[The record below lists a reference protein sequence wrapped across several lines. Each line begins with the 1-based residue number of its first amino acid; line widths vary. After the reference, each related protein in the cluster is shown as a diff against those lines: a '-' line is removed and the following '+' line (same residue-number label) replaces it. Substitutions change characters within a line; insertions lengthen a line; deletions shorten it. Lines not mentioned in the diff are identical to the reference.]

1 MDRKEAIKRI
11 LLLGLLPFGSITNIF
26 DKKYENLKPKPI
38 NIVGLGDA
46 GTNAILYIK
55 KKGVKAKYL
64 SIVSEQNNQKK
75 QKEVSEIVLKKDVI
89 FNDFQSIFQ
98 KNNINVL
105 IVGLGGKT
113 GTVLVERISNYLSE
127 NNIDFSIICTTPFA
141 LEGRQRLNY
150 SFITL
155 NNLQKYR
162 TVKHYNL
169 QVLTAK
175 DLTISKAFGIANE
188 KIYLLFKH
196 IYS

>member
-26 DKKYENLKPKPI
+26 DKRDENLKPKPI

-55 KKGVKAKYL
+55 KKGIKAKYL
-64 SIVSEQNNQKK
+64 SIVSEQNNQKN
-75 QKEVSEIVLKKDVI
+75 QTEISEIVLKKDII
-89 FNDFQSIFQ
+89 FNDFQSVFQ
-98 KNNINVL
+98 KNIINVL

-113 GTVLVERISNYLSE
+113 GTVLVERLSNYLSK
-127 NNIDFSIICTTPFA
+127 NNIEFSIICTTPFA
-141 LEGRQRLNY
+141 LEGKQKLNY

-169 QVLTAK
+169 QVLTNK
-175 DLTISKAFGIANE
+175 GLTISEAFKVANE
-188 KIYLLFKH
+188 KIYLLFRH